1 MNRRNY
7 LFRLIIRINHC
18 FIVRLMHLNYWHL
31 FRFVVMSLSYLI
43 YQSALC
49 FLFLKS
55 RVDISNRLV
64 EISDEPRA
72 VRLIKYL

>member
-1 MNRRNY
+1 
-7 LFRLIIRINHC
+7 
-18 FIVRLMHLNYWHL
+18 MHLNYWHL